1 MNKIIIS
8 LIALLFIAAM
18 TISSDS
24 GEGGECGCGQWQE
37 EQAPA
42 SAPGA
47 HGNDATAPRRYFYFP
62 ENQEKRRAFELNKN
76 EFLTMPLPVQLMPE
90 GMSCHFSY
98 FLR

>member
-1 MNKIIIS
+1 LFPHARGIDNVPDPNS
-8 LIALLFIAAM
+8 LHWRPGHTDPRGVLNITAA
-18 TISSDS
+18 
-24 GEGGECGCGQWQE
+24 
-37 EQAPA
+37 
-42 SAPGA
+42 
-47 HGNDATAPRRYFYFP
+47 FP